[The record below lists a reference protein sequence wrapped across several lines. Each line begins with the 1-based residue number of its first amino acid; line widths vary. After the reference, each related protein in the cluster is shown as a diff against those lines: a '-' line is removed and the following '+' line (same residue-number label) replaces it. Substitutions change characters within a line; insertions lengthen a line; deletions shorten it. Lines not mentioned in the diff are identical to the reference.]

1 MVMVKS
7 SAFHQATQE
16 LLVSAECIDVTQVSF
31 HKRLSFPLKISPVNV
46 TKSADEITEIRNYW
60 RNP

>member
-7 SAFHQATQE
+7 YAFHQATQK

-46 TKSADEITEIRNYW
+46 TKSADEITEIRN
-60 RNP
+60 